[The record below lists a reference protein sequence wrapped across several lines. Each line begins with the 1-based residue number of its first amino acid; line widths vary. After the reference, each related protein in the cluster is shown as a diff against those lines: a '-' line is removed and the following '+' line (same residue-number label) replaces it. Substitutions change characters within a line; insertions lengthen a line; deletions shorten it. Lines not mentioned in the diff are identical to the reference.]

1 MALTSVKSFHS
12 PADASSVVR
21 LLQQHEDSALIVAG
35 GTFLHGLDARGLLT
49 GIEALIDI
57 RGLGLDSIA
66 GSPDEVTIGATT
78 RLAQLEE
85 NTTIRQEAWLGAVKD
100 AISYPPVQIMNAATV
115 GGSIASACPLFDL
128 PTSFL
133 ALNGVVRA
141 HGPDGSRDIS
151 LEAFFSGLFENSLA
165 PAEFV
170 TAIRLPAPA
179 SPANSSS
186 AFIKLETN
194 ANDLAIVNAA
204 VALTL
209 DDANQCEQ
217 VRIFIGGGTGETPV
231 RAASAERL
239 LTRTVMD
246 DAATRDAREAVQAD
260 VDPIS
265 DHRASGEYRTH
276 MAGVLVEQALH
287 GAMARLRGEV

>member
-1 MALTSVKSFHS
+1 MALTSVESFHS
-12 PADASSVVR
+12 PTEAAAVVQ

-35 GTFLHGLDARGLLT
+35 GTFLHGLASRGLLT

-57 RGLGLDSIA
+57 QGLGLDNITA
-66 GSPDEVTIGATT
+66 DPGNLVIGATT
-78 RLAQLEE
+78 RLAQLEASE
-85 NTTIRQEAWLGAVKD
+85 QIQQEAWLGAVKD

-115 GGSIASACPLFDL
+115 GGSVAAACPLFDL

-133 ALNGVVRA
+133 ALNGVVEA
-141 HGPDGSRDIS
+141 HGPDGGRDIS

-170 TAIRLPAPA
+170 TAIRLPVP
-179 SPANSSS
+179 PPNSTS

-204 VALTL
+204 VAVTL
-209 DDANQCEQ
+209 DAAGRCEQ
-217 VRIFIGGGTGETPV
+217 ARVYVGGGTGETPA
-231 RAASAERL
+231 RAGSAENL
-239 LTRTVMD
+239 LAGAVPDQAVIRGAGE
-246 DAATRDAREAVQAD
+246 AAQGD

-265 DHRASGEYRTH
+265 DHRASKEYRTH
-276 MAGVLVEQALH
+276 MAGVLVEKALRK
-287 GAMARLRGEV
+287 AVARSGGEV

>member
-1 MALTSVKSFHS
+1 MALTSVESFHS
-12 PADASSVVR
+12 PTDASAVVQ

-35 GTFLHGLDARGLLT
+35 GTFLHGLASRGLLT

-57 RGLGLDSIA
+57 RGLGLDNIA
-66 GSPDEVTIGATT
+66 AGPGNLVIGATT
-78 RLAQLEE
+78 RLAQLEASE
-85 NTTIRQEAWLGAVKD
+85 QIQREAWLGAVKD

-133 ALNGVVRA
+133 ALKGVVLA
-141 HGPDGSRDIS
+141 HGPDGGRDVP

-170 TAIRLPAPA
+170 TAIRLPAPPPDSA
-179 SPANSSS
+179 S

-204 VALTL
+204 AALTL
-209 DDANQCEQ
+209 DDAGRCEQ
-217 VRIFIGGGTGETPV
+217 ACVFIGGGTGETPA
-231 RAASAERL
+231 RAGSAENL
-239 LTRTVMD
+239 LSGAVVD
-246 DAATRDAREAVQAD
+246 EAVIRGAGEAAQAD

-265 DHRASGEYRTH
+265 DHRASREYRTH
-276 MAGVLVEQALH
+276 MAGVLVVKALRK
-287 GAMARLRGEV
+287 AIARLRGGAQ

>member
-1 MALTSVKSFHS
+1 M
-12 PADASSVVR
+12 VR

-35 GTFLHGLDARGLLT
+35 GTFLHGLASRGLLT

-57 RGLGLDSIA
+57 QGLGLDSIVVN
-66 GSPDEVTIGATT
+66 PDAATIGATT
-78 RLAQLEE
+78 RLVQLEE
-85 NTTIRQEAWLGAVKD
+85 SATIRQEAWLGAVKD
-100 AISYPPVQIMNAATV
+100 AISYPPVQIMNSATV

-141 HGPDGSRDIS
+141 HGPDGDRDIP

-170 TAIRLPAPA
+170 TAIRLPAPP
-179 SPANSSS
+179 SNSAS

-194 ANDLAIVNAA
+194 ANDLAIINAA

-209 DDANQCEQ
+209 DGADRCEQ
-217 VRIFIGGGTGETPV
+217 ARVFIGGGTGETPV
-231 RAASAERL
+231 RAGTAEEL
-239 LTRTVMD
+239 LAGTVPD
-246 DAATRDAREAVQAD
+246 EAAISRAGEAAQAD

-265 DHRASGEYRTH
+265 DHRASKEYRTV
-276 MAGVLVEQALH
+276 MVRVLVEKALRK
-287 GAMARLRGEV
+287 AMARIRGEGE

>member
-1 MALTSVKSFHS
+1 MALTSVESFHS
-12 PADASSVVR
+12 PTDASAVVQ

-35 GTFLHGLDARGLLT
+35 GTFLHGLASRGLLT

-57 RGLGLDSIA
+57 QGLGLDNIA
-66 GSPDEVTIGATT
+66 ADSDNVVIGATT
-78 RLAQLEE
+78 RLAQLESSE
-85 NTTIRQEAWLGAVKD
+85 LVQREAWLGAVKD

-133 ALNGVVRA
+133 ALNGVVLA
-141 HGPDGSRDIS
+141 HGPDGGRDVP

-170 TAIRLPAPA
+170 TAIRLPAP
-179 SPANSSS
+179 PPNSAS

-209 DDANQCEQ
+209 DDAGRCEQ
-217 VRIFIGGGTGETPV
+217 ARVFIGGGTGETPA
-231 RAASAERL
+231 RAGSAESL
-239 LTRTVMD
+239 LAGAVLDETVISSVAE
-246 DAATRDAREAVQAD
+246 AAQAD

-265 DHRASGEYRTH
+265 DHRASREYRTL
-276 MAGVLVEQALH
+276 MAGVLVEKALRK
-287 GAMARLRGEV
+287 AMARSRGELS

>member
-1 MALTSVKSFHS
+1 MALTSVESFHS
-12 PADASSVVR
+12 PTDASAVVQ

-35 GTFLHGLDARGLLT
+35 GTFLHGLASRGLLT

-57 RGLGLDSIA
+57 QGLGLDNIA
-66 GSPDEVTIGATT
+66 ADSDNVVIGATT
-78 RLAQLEE
+78 RLAQLESSE
-85 NTTIRQEAWLGAVKD
+85 LVQREAWLGAVKD

-133 ALNGVVRA
+133 ALNGVVLA
-141 HGPDGSRDIS
+141 HGPDGGRDVP

-170 TAIRLPAPA
+170 TAIRLPAP
-179 SPANSSS
+179 PPNSAS

-209 DDANQCEQ
+209 DDAGRCEQ
-217 VRIFIGGGTGETPV
+217 ARVFIGGGTGETPA
-231 RAASAERL
+231 RAGSAESL
-239 LTRTVMD
+239 LAGAVLDETVISSVAE
-246 DAATRDAREAVQAD
+246 AAQAD

-265 DHRASGEYRTH
+265 DHRASREYRTL
-276 MAGVLVEQALH
+276 MAGVLVEKALRK
-287 GAMARLRGEV
+287 ALARLGGEVS

>member
-1 MALTSVKSFHS
+1 MALTSVESFHS
-12 PADASSVVR
+12 PTEAAAVVQ
-21 LLQQHEDSALIVAG
+21 LLQRHEDSALIVAG
-35 GTFLHGLDARGLLT
+35 GTFLHGLAARGLLT

-57 RGLGLDSIA
+57 QGLGLDNITA
-66 GSPDEVTIGATT
+66 DPDNLVIGATT
-78 RLAQLEE
+78 RLAQLEASE
-85 NTTIRQEAWLGAVKD
+85 QIQREAWLGAVKD
-100 AISYPPVQIMNAATV
+100 AICYPPVQIMNAATV

-133 ALNGVVRA
+133 ALSGVVET
-141 HGPDGSRDIS
+141 HGPDGGRDIP

-170 TAIRLPAPA
+170 TAIRLPVPPPKSA
-179 SPANSSS
+179 S

-204 VALTL
+204 VSVTL
-209 DDANQCEQ
+209 DDADRCEQ
-217 VRIFIGGGTGETPV
+217 ARVFIGGGTGETPA
-231 RAASAERL
+231 RAGSAENL
-239 LTRTVMD
+239 LAGAVLDGDTLT
-246 DAATRDAREAVQAD
+246 AAGEAAQGD

-276 MAGVLVEQALH
+276 MAGVLVGKALRKAVTRS
-287 GAMARLRGEV
+287 GGEV

>member
-1 MALTSVKSFHS
+1 MALTSVDSFHS
-12 PADASSVVR
+12 PTEAAAVVQ

-35 GTFLHGLDARGLLT
+35 GTFLHGLAARGLLT
-49 GIEALIDI
+49 GIDALIDI
-57 RGLGLDSIA
+57 QGLGLDNIA
-66 GSPDEVTIGATT
+66 ADPRNVVIGATT
-78 RLAQLEE
+78 RLAQLE
-85 NTTIRQEAWLGAVKD
+85 QDDGVQQQAWLGAVKD
-100 AISYPPVQIMNAATV
+100 AIAYPPVQIMNAATV

-133 ALNGVVRA
+133 ALNGEVQA
-141 HGPDGSRDIS
+141 HGPDGSRAIP

-170 TAIRLPAPA
+170 TAIRLPVP
-179 SPANSSS
+179 PPNSAS

-209 DDANQCEQ
+209 DGTNRCEQ
-217 VRIFIGGGTGETPV
+217 ARVFIGGGTGETPA
-231 RAASAERL
+231 RAGSAENL
-239 LTRTVMD
+239 LAGAVLDETVISS
-246 DAATRDAREAVQAD
+246 AAEAAQAD

-265 DHRASGEYRTH
+265 DHRASREYRSH
-276 MAGVLVEQALH
+276 MAGVLVKKALH
-287 GAMARLRGEV
+287 KALARLRGEEQ